1 MKINTLSLVSL
12 SLQTGQ
18 LQIFTSKVY
27 YFFNTLRHPVNNE
40 EKWWAGVKA
49 FTTNFKKSQLYTT
62 DVLNFFNK
70 YFDYDFEKIFDQYL
84 YFNDIPTLEI
94 SKQNGKLSYR
104 WQSDVSGFDM
114 PIDVKMSG
122 KKMRL
127 YPKEVWQILS
137 NQDELTILEQLF
149 YINVKYV

>member
-1 MKINTLSLVSL
+1 
-12 SLQTGQ
+12 
-18 LQIFTSKVY
+18 
-27 YFFNTLRHPVNNE
+27 
-40 EKWWAGVKA
+40 
-49 FTTNFKKSQLYTT
+49 
-62 DVLNFFNK
+62 
-70 YFDYDFEKIFDQYL
+70 
-84 YFNDIPTLEI
+84 
-94 SKQNGKLSYR
+94 
-104 WQSDVSGFDM
+104 M